1 MPTALET
8 YVGTELNRRP
18 AYLTVAICSY
28 DGDPNEVAAPAIIDN
43 APAGTFYGQE
53 TPDQVW
59 QKNPAGT
66 WTVVSGIDLSA
77 VGEDILPSADNVSDL
92 GSALKRW
99 AEVRAVAG
107 VFTSVSASS
116 LSTSAEVRA
125 VAGVFTS
132 VSASSLSTS
141 TVSASG
147 EIEFVIAA
155 RTVNP
160 EVRHSV
166 VTDASASRTL
176 TNADWGRTIEM
187 SHATPTVVCPISLM
201 VGFWCKVRGSTAAL
215 TIDDD
220 GTSTIVA
227 SATVATPYTTT
238 GQWADAVIECRAS
251 NIFKV
256 TGELTAA

>member
-99 AEVRAVAG
+99 
-107 VFTSVSASS
+107 
-116 LSTSAEVRA
+116 AEVRA